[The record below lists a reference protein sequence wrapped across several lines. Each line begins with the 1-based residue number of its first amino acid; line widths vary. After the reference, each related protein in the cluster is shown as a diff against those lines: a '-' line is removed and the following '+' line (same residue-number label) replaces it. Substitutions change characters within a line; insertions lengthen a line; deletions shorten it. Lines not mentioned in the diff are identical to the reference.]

1 MRLSILC
8 AVVLVVAVWR
18 WRVQSP
24 PDVSLIQP
32 TVTTITE
39 TITSSGRVHGVTE
52 TVVGAQTAGIVDQL
66 FVAEGDRVTAGQPIA
81 VLKHEVAEAR
91 VAQAEQA
98 IKTARAQVAQLQA
111 MPLPS
116 DVEAAVQQVHQAQAQ
131 LAQQRAAMQQAQQSV
146 AQSRAQL
153 HQLQAEM
160 DLAATQLERSEALFE
175 RDYIARAEVDQA
187 RTQFRVAERRVA
199 AAQQAVEA
207 AQANVQALEA
217 AGQAAQANVR
227 SLEARLRTIRIGAT
241 PEEIDVAL
249 QRVADAEHALQVAR
263 EQLAEATVAAP
274 FAGTVTA
281 INAEPGQPVGSLG
294 VIRLVSSALEIRLDV
309 DESNLADLAVG
320 QEAVMSSSA
329 FPGQTFRGDVTEI
342 GAAVDSA
349 RGTVTVKAMPRQPP
363 DWLRPGQTV
372 NVNVITHRAVLRLLV
387 PREAIG
393 RSDNQTVVFV
403 VQNGRA
409 LEKVVIT
416 RAPTAQGVPVLAGV
430 TPEDRIIADVRGL
443 AAGQGV
449 RVRD

>member
-1 MRLSILC
+1 
-8 AVVLVVAVWR
+8 
-18 WRVQSP
+18 
-24 PDVSLIQP
+24 
-32 TVTTITE
+32 
-39 TITSSGRVHGVTE
+39 
-52 TVVGAQTAGIVDQL
+52 
-66 FVAEGDRVTAGQPIA
+66 
-81 VLKHEVAEAR
+81 
-91 VAQAEQA
+91 
-98 IKTARAQVAQLQA
+98 
-111 MPLPS
+111 
-116 DVEAAVQQVHQAQAQ
+116 
-131 LAQQRAAMQQAQQSV
+131 
-146 AQSRAQL
+146 
-153 HQLQAEM
+153 
-160 DLAATQLERSEALFE
+160 
-175 RDYIARAEVDQA
+175 
-187 RTQFRVAERRVA
+187 
-199 AAQQAVEA
+199 
-207 AQANVQALEA
+207 
-217 AGQAAQANVR
+217 
-227 SLEARLRTIRIGAT
+227 
-241 PEEIDVAL
+241 
-249 QRVADAEHALQVAR
+249 
-263 EQLAEATVAAP
+263 
-274 FAGTVTA
+274 VTA
-281 INAEPGQPVGSLG
+281 INAEQGQPVGSLG

-349 RGTVTVKAMPRQPP
+349 RGTVTVKAMPRQPQ